1 MRGWLSF
8 ASLYRQ
14 LNEDDESHFEAE
26 MKQDKASLDFKVDF
40 YKRGKFPPGA
50 YHSEG
55 HQDSMGLCLYL
66 ALMKHL
72 QADNFTFAVLDDVLM
87 SVDTGHRREVSK
99 MLRSEFPDTQFVL
112 TTHDPVWLK
121 YMQTAGLVEAK
132 NQIRFR
138 KWSVE
143 MGPSVWVNSDV
154 WTEIDEAVTDNRIK
168 DAAATL
174 RNYLEYIMGE
184 ICQARQTHAAQEEP
198 PAHRAV
204 PP

>member
-1 MRGWLSF
+1 
-8 ASLYRQ
+8 
-14 LNEDDESHFEAE
+14 
-26 MKQDKASLDFKVDF
+26 
-40 YKRGKFPPGA
+40 
-50 YHSEG
+50 
-55 HQDSMGLCLYL
+55 
-66 ALMKHL
+66 MKHL